1 MFKKYFT
8 GAYAFGVFDNDTM
21 IQSIAD
27 MVIDHHDR
35 LLYEITRLSLAQ
47 NTYTLYSS
55 KVNEDEQIIIFVI
68 EIAFESLYILNE
80 AIHFA
85 WFVGHEIF
93 DLFFLLL

>member
-1 MFKKYFT
+1 MRPSFICMFKKYFT

-55 KVNEDEQIIIFVI
+55 KVNEDEQIIIF
-68 EIAFESLYILNE
+68 NE